1 MLVTADCAYVLDSS
15 SPSHTL
21 SLCCQRI
28 TLGRGDDYYPGPASG
43 YPNRETGHDYA
54 CNRRRNRRTRSHT
67 IVARTRAD
75 AAPASLIPPGCSS
88 LVSKY
93 RSLTWSRILHS
104 LGLARAHSAECAQFA
119 CSSRWPRSLRLTSHC
134 LLSLFS
140 RPAWPWPCQCTLA
153 PHRFS
158 GPPGRRRAVV
168 ARRRARW

>member
-1 MLVTADCAYVLDSS
+1 MCLIPLHPRTPSLSAARGSLSVVEMITTPDRRAATRIVKQATITRVTDV
-15 SPSHTL
+15 
-21 SLCCQRI
+21 
-28 TLGRGDDYYPGPASG
+28 
-43 YPNRETGHDYA
+43 ETDVHA
-54 CNRRRNRRTRSHT
+54 TRSYT